1 MPQVLNYENFK
12 LRYEE
17 IEKRRMRRFLFTD
30 AEETFTVVE
39 HPVIYFE
46 GETTKSGYTVKRGSM
61 VEIPVQSKTRPEIK
75 YILTNERILA
85 EIYAAAKGDLIGKTF
100 HIVVDENGGVVVEV
114 IPQENVNKETSSSA
128 SEQNANSGW
137 LEEAR
142 NLIIALNLIREEDIP
157 SIANVLMAR
166 GWASDR
172 DDAVKKAREL
182 LTANRLLPSVDE

>member
-17 IEKRRMRRFLFTD
+17 MEKRRMRRFLFAD

-61 VEIPVQSKTRPEIK
+61 VEIPVQSRTRPEVK

-85 EIYAAAKGDLIGKTF
+85 EIYAAAKGDLVGRTF
-100 HIVVDENGGVVVEV
+100 HIVVDENGSVVVEV
-114 IPQENVNKETSSSA
+114 VPQENVNKEISA
-128 SEQNANSGW
+128 SAPEQKANSGW
-137 LEEAR
+137 LEEAK

-172 DDAVKKAREL
+172 DDAMKKAKEL
-182 LTANRLLPSVDE
+182 LMANNLISAQ

>member
-17 IEKRRMRRFLFTD
+17 IEKRRMRRFLFSD
-30 AEETFTVVE
+30 AEEMFTVVE

-85 EIYAAAKGDLIGKTF
+85 EIYAAAKGDLIGRTF
-100 HIVVDENGGVVVEV
+100 HIVVDENGGVAVEV
-114 IPQENVNKETSSSA
+114 VPQENVNKEISSSA
-128 SEQNANSGW
+128 LEQKGNSGW

-172 DDAVKKAREL
+172 DDAMKKAKEL
-182 LTANRLLPSVDE
+182 LMVNNMISAQ

>member
-30 AEETFTVVE
+30 TEETFTVTE
-39 HPVIYFE
+39 HPVIYFA

-61 VEIPVQSKTRPEIK
+61 VEIPVQSKTRTEVK

-85 EIYAAAKGDLIGKTF
+85 EIYAVAKGDLVGQTF

-114 IPQENVNKETSSSA
+114 VPQENVNKETSSSTP
-128 SEQNANSGW
+128 EQKSSSGW

-172 DDAVKKAREL
+172 DDAMEKAREL
-182 LTANRLLPSVDE
+182 LIANNLISSQK

>member
-46 GETTKSGYTVKRGSM
+46 GETTKSGYTIKRGSM

-100 HIVVDENGGVVVEV
+100 HIVVDENGAVVVEV
-114 IPQENVNKETSSSA
+114 VPRENVNKETSSA
-128 SEQNANSGW
+128 PEQKANSGW

-142 NLIIALNLIREEDIP
+142 NLIIALNLIKEEDIP

-172 DDAVKKAREL
+172 DDAMKKAREL
-182 LTANRLLPSVDE
+182 LMANNLISSQ

>member
-30 AEETFTVVE
+30 AEETFTVTE

-46 GETTKSGYTVKRGSM
+46 GETTKCGYTVKRGSM
-61 VEIPVQSKTRPEIK
+61 VEIPVQSKTHPEVK

-85 EIYAAAKGDLIGKTF
+85 EIYAVAKGNLIGKTF
-100 HIVVDENGGVVVEV
+100 HIVVHENGGVVVEV
-114 IPQENVNKETSSSA
+114 ISQENVNKETSSSA
-128 SEQNANSGW
+128 SEQKMNSGW

-172 DDAVKKAREL
+172 DDAMKKAKEL
-182 LTANRLLPSVDE
+182 LMANNLISAQ

>member
-12 LRYEE
+12 LRHEE
-17 IEKRRMRRFLFTD
+17 IEKRRMRRFLFAD
-30 AEETFTVVE
+30 AEETFKVVE

-61 VEIPVQSKTRPEIK
+61 VEIPVQSKTRPEVK

-85 EIYAAAKGDLIGKTF
+85 EIYAVAKGDLIGKNF

-114 IPQENVNKETSSSA
+114 VPQENVNKEISSST
-128 SEQNANSGW
+128 SEQKENSGW

-157 SIANVLMAR
+157 NIANVLIAR

-172 DDAVKKAREL
+172 DDAMKKAREL
-182 LTANRLLPSVDE
+182 LMASNLISSQ

>member
-61 VEIPVQSKTRPEIK
+61 VEIPVQSRTRPEVK

-85 EIYAAAKGDLIGKTF
+85 EIYTVAKGDLIGKTF

-114 IPQENVNKETSSSA
+114 VPQENVNKETSSA
-128 SEQNANSGW
+128 PEQKGNSGW
-137 LEEAR
+137 FEEAR

-172 DDAVKKAREL
+172 DDAMKKAREL
-182 LTANRLLPSVDE
+182 LMANNLISTQ

>member
-30 AEETFTVVE
+30 ADETFTVTE

-61 VEIPVQSKTRPEIK
+61 VEIPVQSRTRPEVK
-75 YILTNERILA
+75 FILTNERILA
-85 EIYAAAKGDLIGKTF
+85 EIYAAAKGELIEKTF
-100 HIVVDENGGVVVEV
+100 HIVIDENGGVVVEV

-128 SEQNANSGW
+128 SEQKANSGW
-137 LEEAR
+137 IEEAR
-142 NLIIALNLIREEDIP
+142 NLIVALNLIREEDIP

-172 DDAVKKAREL
+172 DDAMKKAREL
-182 LTANRLLPSVDE
+182 LMANNLISSQ

>member
-30 AEETFTVVE
+30 ADETFTVTE

-46 GETTKSGYTVKRGSM
+46 GETTKSGYTVKRGSI
-61 VEIPVQSKTRPEIK
+61 VEIPVQSKIRQEVK

-85 EIYAAAKGDLIGKTF
+85 EIYAVAKGDLIGKTF

-114 IPQENVNKETSSSA
+114 VPQENVNKGIPSA
-128 SEQNANSGW
+128 SEQETNSESW
-137 LEEAR
+137 FEEAK
-142 NLIIALNLIREEDIP
+142 NLIIALNLIREEDVP

-172 DDAVKKAREL
+172 DDAMKKAKEL
-182 LTANRLLPSVDE
+182 LIANNLVSAQ

>member
-17 IEKRRMRRFLFTD
+17 MEKRRMRRFLFAD

-61 VEIPVQSKTRPEIK
+61 VEIPVQSKTRPEVK

-114 IPQENVNKETSSSA
+114 VPQENVNKETASSSA
-128 SEQNANSGW
+128 PEQNANSGW
-137 LEEAR
+137 IEEAR

-157 SIANVLMAR
+157 SIANVLIAR

-172 DDAVKKAREL
+172 DDAMKKAREL
-182 LTANRLLPSVDE
+182 LIANNLISSQ